1 MIMPRFEV
9 DSAEVAQA
17 GAAASAS
24 AAVINTE
31 VTNMMRH
38 LTSLQASWRG
48 GASAAFSGLINEW
61 RATQQHVETS
71 LGDISMGVD
80 SSARQY
86 ADGQWASLRLC
97 SRRSRI

>member
-1 MIMPRFEV
+1 MPRFEV

-17 GAAASAS
+17 GAAARAS

-48 GASAAFSGLINEW
+48 GASAAFSGLITEW

-71 LGDISMGVD
+71 LENISMALD

-86 ADGQWASLRLC
+86 ADVESANLRLF
-97 SRRSRI
+97 SR

>member
-17 GAAASAS
+17 GAAARAS

-38 LTSLQASWRG
+38 LTSLQASSRG
-48 GASAAFSGLINEW
+48 GASAAFSGLITELP
-61 RATQQHVETS
+61 ATQLLVA
-71 LGDISMGVD
+71 ISMQLISMALD
-80 SSARQY
+80 SGARLY
-86 ADGQWASLRLC
+86 AAVQTAHLSLFIR
-97 SRRSRI
+97 